1 VLSIFWSRNRKENES
16 EVRTVSELE
25 NMKSKSLER
34 NKIVTFIFEETGERF
49 EIEKKVAIP
58 IVESLRIRQ
67 RMKESPE
74 NMSIDL
80 VNTAQMLLILSGVN

>member
-1 VLSIFWSRNRKENES
+1 M
-16 EVRTVSELE
+16 SELE

-34 NKIVTFIFEETGERF
+34 NKIVTIIFEETGERF

>member
-1 VLSIFWSRNRKENES
+1 M
-16 EVRTVSELE
+16 SELE

>member
-1 VLSIFWSRNRKENES
+1 M
-16 EVRTVSELE
+16 SELE

-58 IVESLRIRQ
+58 IVEALRIRKK
-67 RMKESPE
+67 MKESPE
-74 NMSIDL
+74 NMSIDII
-80 VNTAQMLLILSGVN
+80 NTAQILLILSGIN

>member
-1 VLSIFWSRNRKENES
+1 MNKVED
-16 EVRTVSELE
+16 
-25 NMKSKSLER
+25 MKSKSLER

>member
-1 VLSIFWSRNRKENES
+1 M
-16 EVRTVSELE
+16 SELE

-67 RMKESPE
+67 RMKENPE

>member
-1 VLSIFWSRNRKENES
+1 M
-16 EVRTVSELE
+16 SELE
-25 NMKSKSLER
+25 NMKPKSLAR

>member
-1 VLSIFWSRNRKENES
+1 M
-16 EVRTVSELE
+16 SELE

-80 VNTAQMLLILSGVN
+80 VNTAQMLLILS

>member
-1 VLSIFWSRNRKENES
+1 MSK
-16 EVRTVSELE
+16 LE

-34 NKIVTFIFEETGERF
+34 NKIVTIVFEETGERF

-58 IVESLRIRQ
+58 IVEALRIREK
-67 RMKESPE
+67 MKVSPE

-80 VNTAQMLLILSGVN
+80 VNTAQTLLMLSGIN

>member
-1 VLSIFWSRNRKENES
+1 M
-16 EVRTVSELE
+16 SELE

-58 IVESLRIRQ
+58 IVESLRIRR

>member
-58 IVESLRIRQ
+58 IVESLRIGR
-67 RMKESPE
+67 E
-74 NMSIDL
+74 
-80 VNTAQMLLILSGVN
+80 

>member
-1 VLSIFWSRNRKENES
+1 M
-16 EVRTVSELE
+16 SELE

-58 IVESLRIRQ
+58 IVESLRIRK
-67 RMKESPE
+67 RMKERPE